1 MKNNR
6 GLLIVLSGPS
16 GVGKDTIL
24 NSLLEKSQNIKL
36 SVSAT
41 TRSPRAGEVDGDD
54 YFFLTEKEFK
64 TLVNDGGM
72 LEYAEYNG
80 NYYGTPKKAVE
91 ESRALGQDVILEIE
105 VNGAMQI
112 KEKSEDALFIFI
124 MPPSRQELM
133 RRLVDRKTEDE
144 ATINARLEVAEYEMS
159 RAGEYDYVVV
169 NEKLDKAVE
178 DIQSI
183 IDAAKC
189 SAKRAKKFIDEVL
202 NNA

>member
-1 MKNNR
+1 MNNK

-24 NSLLEKSQNIKL
+24 TSLLEKAHNVRL

-41 TRSPRAGEVDGDD
+41 TRSPRSGEVDGDD

-64 TLVNDGGM
+64 ELAANGGM
-72 LEYAEYNG
+72 LEYAQYNG

-91 ESRALGQDVILEIE
+91 DFRALGQDVILEIE

-112 KEKSEDALFIFI
+112 KQQAEDALFIFI

-144 ATINARLEVAEYEMS
+144 ETINARLKVAEHEMS
-159 RAGEYDYVVV
+159 RAGSYDYVVV
-169 NEKLDKAVE
+169 NDNIDQAVE
-178 DIQSI
+178 DILSI
-183 IDAAKC
+183 IKAAKC
-189 SAKRAKKFIDEVL
+189 SAKRAQKFIEEVL